1 MFSETNW
8 LGKLFQ
14 FGTVFIAMEL
24 LMTSSSCP
32 RNYSW
37 HRRHVNTSYSW
48 HRRLFSWRRRL
59 IPIFYRATVYYI
71 GIVSLK
77 CVAVRICYCWG
88 YIHVQ
93 YQTWTVL
100 TAPTICLQTFEARTA
115 WIRHFDVLRRR
126 CHEDWPQWI
135 HVDLP
140 RAWQIDW
147 LIDLFIF
154 TPRLRKTK

>member
-100 TAPTICLQTFEARTA
+100 TAPTIRLWNSEARTLNPPFCDDVMMTSSSHFPLCTCGCSISA
-115 WIRHFDVLRRR
+115 REMRVPMLGEFIIRDSSGL
-126 CHEDWPQWI
+126 
-135 HVDLP
+135 
-140 RAWQIDW
+140 
-147 LIDLFIF
+147 
-154 TPRLRKTK
+154 